1 MPVYGH
7 DLKSSLKPAEARANK
22 SGLPPAPAR
31 TTPLLAKSH
40 AIIRGCS
47 GQCVIVV
54 EKSLNAPPL

>member
-1 MPVYGH
+1 MPDYGH

-40 AIIRGCS
+40 AIIRGCA
-47 GQCVIVV
+47 GEYVIVV
-54 EKSLNAPPL
+54 DAALNAPGI